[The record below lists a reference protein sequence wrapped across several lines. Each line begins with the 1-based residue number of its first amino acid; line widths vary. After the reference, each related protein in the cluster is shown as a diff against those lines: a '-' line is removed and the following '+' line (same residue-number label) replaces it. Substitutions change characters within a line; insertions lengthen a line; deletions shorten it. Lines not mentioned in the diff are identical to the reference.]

1 MRVRNSTVFC
11 FPYRHG
17 RYLLHRMPIKCAPA
31 GTAAEFVGL
40 RCPCQRAVP
49 AVSVAVRVAVT
60 PTHLLSKCQVTFL
73 GSPSAEYVRLR
84 GPCTSPVLVGRL
96 LESAA
101 EKRHTSESQTGCR
114 RDPSVSARKVVRGAG
129 VTMAARCETDVG
141 FQGSRGDQTT

>member
-17 RYLLHRMPIKCAPA
+17 RYLLHSMPIKCAPA
-31 GTAAEFVGL
+31 GTAAEFF
-40 RCPCQRAVP
+40 
-49 AVSVAVRVAVT
+49 AVRVSEQSRQSLWQCEWPQC